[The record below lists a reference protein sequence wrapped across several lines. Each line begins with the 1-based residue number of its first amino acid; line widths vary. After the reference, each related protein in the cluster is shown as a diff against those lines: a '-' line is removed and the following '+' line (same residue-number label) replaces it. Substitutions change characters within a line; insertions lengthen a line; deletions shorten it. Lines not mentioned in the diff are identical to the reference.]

1 MFLELG
7 RTLYFILS
15 SVTMYRHLTFCC
27 TNVVNPVSLQ
37 KIGLDLL
44 YKSAGFPPVIIPGS
58 IQLRAGRDVVV
69 HHQKMKLFLAVFLV
83 HRGQEHAAGVDPH
96 HRSRRKIRDG
106 DQSLSDQLFRLV
118 IGVNTA

>member
-44 YKSAGFPPVIIPGS
+44 
-58 IQLRAGRDVVV
+58 
-69 HHQKMKLFLAVFLV
+69 
-83 HRGQEHAAGVDPH
+83 
-96 HRSRRKIRDG
+96 
-106 DQSLSDQLFRLV
+106 
-118 IGVNTA
+118 

>member
-15 SVTMYRHLTFCC
+15 SVTMYRQLTFCC

-44 YKSAGFPPVIIPGS
+44 
-58 IQLRAGRDVVV
+58 
-69 HHQKMKLFLAVFLV
+69 
-83 HRGQEHAAGVDPH
+83 
-96 HRSRRKIRDG
+96 
-106 DQSLSDQLFRLV
+106 
-118 IGVNTA
+118 